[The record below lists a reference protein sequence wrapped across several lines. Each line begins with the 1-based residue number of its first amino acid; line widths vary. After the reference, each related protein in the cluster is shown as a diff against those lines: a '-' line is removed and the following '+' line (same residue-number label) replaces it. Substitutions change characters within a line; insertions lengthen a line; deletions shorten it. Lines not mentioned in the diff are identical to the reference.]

1 MLHTTFRLSVP
12 LSVIL
17 TISFSIMLTLDLS
30 DWITHCNSCNNFS
43 GMVLK
48 SGPLDLLSEDTS
60 VEVFKDMGDFVDD
73 EDLTPFKIA
82 FYRGVC
88 DEEISEEDMVSSTTR
103 SAILEKTRATLMR
116 I

>member
-1 MLHTTFRLSVP
+1 MFVSSESELRTCYRWI
-12 LSVIL
+12 IL
-17 TISFSIMLTLDLS
+17 E
-30 DWITHCNSCNNFS
+30 SCFLGGALFQLNKAT
-43 GMVLK
+43 GMVLT

-60 VEVFKDMGDFVDD
+60 VEVLKDMGDFVDD
-73 EDLTPFKIA
+73 EDLTPFKIT

-103 SAILEKTRATLMR
+103 SAILEKMRATLMR